1 MVLRNFFYSY
11 DFVVVLWA
19 HMRENNFKGGSVM
32 FNMIQKDGVGARCKR
47 GVKFGLRVPE
57 REGAG

>member
-19 HMRENNFKGGSVM
+19 HMRENNFKEVSVM
-32 FNMIQKDGVGARCKR
+32 FNMIQEDGAGARFKR
-47 GVKFGLRVPE
+47 GVKS
-57 REGAG
+57 A

>member
-19 HMRENNFKGGSVM
+19 HMRENNFKEGSVM
-32 FNMIQKDGVGARCKR
+32 FNMIQEDGAGARFKR
-47 GVKFGLRVPE
+47 GVKS
-57 REGAG
+57 A